1 MKQKCQHLQF
11 MNVKKVIKMGKM
23 KNIHVEM
30 KNQNWKGSPF
40 EFLKIYLKKKENDRI
55 TKNNSKGF
63 KKVS

>member
-1 MKQKCQHLQF
+1 
-11 MNVKKVIKMGKM
+11 MNVKNNIMGKM
-23 KNIHVEM
+23 KDIHIEM

-55 TKNNSKGF
+55 TKNSSKGF